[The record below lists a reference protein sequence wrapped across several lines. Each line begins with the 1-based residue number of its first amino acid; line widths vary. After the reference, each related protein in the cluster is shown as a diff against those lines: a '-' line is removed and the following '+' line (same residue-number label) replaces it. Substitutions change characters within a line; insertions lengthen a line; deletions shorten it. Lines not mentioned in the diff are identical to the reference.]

1 VTTPLDPAL
10 VQDVAARLADARA
23 GHVPC
28 AVDGALH
35 RHLDEE
41 EAYRVQR
48 ALLDLE
54 LARGAHLTGVKVGAT
69 SESAQQML
77 GCSGPFF
84 GWLFESG
91 SISAGGSVD
100 ISRLIRPRIECEVA
114 FGLARD
120 LVGHGVTADDV
131 LAAAA
136 WAAAAFEIIDCR
148 VAGVQPS
155 VHETIADNSSS
166 AAYVLSDRRLL
177 PGAVDFGTLTVVM
190 ARNGL
195 PLVSGSSLAVMA
207 GDPAA
212 SVAWL
217 ANRLAAS
224 GIGLTA
230 GMVILTGAM
239 APAQPAAPGD
249 LFQADFGA
257 LGELG
262 VAFRDLSAAEPPRRR

>member
-1 VTTPLDPAL
+1 MPLDPAL
-10 VQDVAARLADARA
+10 VQDLAAQLADARA
-23 GHVPC
+23 GRVPC
-28 AVDGALH
+28 ELEATLH
-35 RHLDEE
+35 RRLDEE

-48 ALLDLE
+48 ALLDVE
-54 LARGAHLTGVKVGAT
+54 LARGAHLTGAKVGAT
-69 SESAQQML
+69 NDAAQRML
-77 GCSGPFF
+77 RCRGPFF

-91 SISAGGSVD
+91 HVPAGGSAD
-100 ISRLIRPRIECEVA
+100 ISSMIRPRIECEVA
-114 FGLARD
+114 FGMARD
-120 LVGHGVTADDV
+120 LVGPGVSARDV

-148 VAGVQPS
+148 VAGVQPT
-155 VHETIADNSSS
+155 VHEIIADNSSS
-166 AAYVLSDRRLL
+166 AAYVLSERRLP
-177 PGAVDFGTLTVVM
+177 PGAVDLSALTVAMV
-190 ARNGL
+190 RNGQ

-224 GIGLTA
+224 GLGLTA

-257 LGELG
+257 LGELS
-262 VAFRDLSAAEPPRRR
+262 VAFRG